1 MMPSYLLYQIK
12 LSNDQYKEELFREL
26 KFKTM
31 MLQDKDAQLA
41 VNAASVFNLY
51 KLVALIAAD
60 DLEEAFDAGNGYSKS
75 SRTRI
80 EKFRHAYS
88 MSVGDVVVD
97 INAEK
102 AYVCCSV
109 GWQQIDFT
117 PTTYAA

>member
-12 LSNDQYKEELFREL
+12 LSDDQFKEELFREL
-26 KFKTM
+26 KYKTM
-31 MLQDKDAQLA
+31 TLKNEDAQLA

-51 KLVALIAAD
+51 KLVALIAAHD
-60 DLEEAFDAGNGYSKS
+60 IEEAFNVGNGYPSS
-75 SRTRI
+75 SRSRI

-88 MSVGDVVVD
+88 MSVGDVLID
-97 INAEK
+97 IEAEK
-102 AYVCCSV
+102 AYACCSY

>member
-12 LSNDQYKEELFREL
+12 LSDDQYKEELFREL

-41 VNAASVFNLY
+41 VHAASVFNLY

-60 DLEEAFDAGNGYSKS
+60 DIEEAFNVGNGYPTS
-75 SRTRI
+75 SRSRI

-88 MSVGDVVVD
+88 MSVGDVLVD

>member
-31 MLQDKDAQLA
+31 MLQEKDAQLA
-41 VNAASVFNLY
+41 VHAASVFNLY
-51 KLVALIAAD
+51 KLVALIAAHD
-60 DLEEAFDAGNGYSKS
+60 IEEAFNVGNGYHTSSKS
-75 SRTRI
+75 SI

-109 GWQQIDFT
+109 GWQQIKFT
-117 PTTYAA
+117 PTTYTA

>member
-12 LSNDQYKEELFREL
+12 LNTQQIQTQVFRDI
-26 KFKTM
+26 KFDTM
-31 MLQDKDAQLA
+31 MLRDGEAQKPVDAACAL
-41 VNAASVFNLY
+41 NLY

-60 DLEEAFDAGNGYSKS
+60 NLEEAFSVGNGYPN
-75 SRTRI
+75 SRRSRI

-88 MSVGDVVVD
+88 MSVGDVLID
-97 INAEK
+97 IEAEK
-102 AYVCCSV
+102 AYACCSY